1 MSASHRPGLGSLEGF
16 PGLVWRKRGLP
27 RPALYPQQPARLA
40 ARMRR
45 RAGPPLGREPVTSG
59 AFPAGAD
66 RTRGLPGP
74 AWRPSPGDSCGSC
87 IGPRATLGDP
97 GCAAASGAIRQ
108 ALVALRSRVAGSEQD
123 GRGGVLVEAPG
134 ALHGRGA
141 PRVSPL
147 RPSKGSSLK
156 SPKLL
161 GIFVNYAEALTAQA
175 APTRLVEPAGSTL
188 VGVVWWPP
196 RGLPWG
202 VNIFCKLQSELIIKL
217 RRLKLHLQIPS
228 KSLRRPLATLD
239 S

>member
-1 MSASHRPGLGSLEGF
+1 
-16 PGLVWRKRGLP
+16 
-27 RPALYPQQPARLA
+27 
-40 ARMRR
+40 MRR
-45 RAGPPLGREPVTSG
+45 RAGPRLGREPVTSG

-74 AWRPSPGDSCGSC
+74 AWRPSPGDSCGSR
-87 IGPRATLGDP
+87 IGPRATLGEP

-123 GRGGVLVEAPG
+123 GRGMGGVLVEDPG

-175 APTRLVEPAGSTL
+175 ASTSLVEPAGPTL
-188 VGVVWWPP
+188 VGAVWWPP
-196 RGLPWG
+196 RGLTCG
-202 VNIFCKLQSELIIKL
+202 VNIFFKLQRELIIKL

-239 S
+239 SEL